1 MMIIITAI
9 SLITKD
15 NNNENGDDNDKDKG
29 WG

>member
-1 MMIIITAI
+1 MMIITAT

-29 WG
+29 CG

>member
-29 WG
+29 CG